1 MVIKMNDR
9 ITLSDNVLKQLENLI
24 VKELKPGE
32 KLPTEAQLSETF
44 SVSRSTIRESMKVL
58 SAKGLVVRKNQGTFV
73 SEKVNKCLI
82 DPLDLLINMKIGNV
96 RDLLELREMLELQT
110 IRVAAERISED
121 LLGYLDHINWQ
132 MCEPGLSAQALQTL
146 DIEFHNTIA
155 KATGNAVLTEFLN
168 AIRQVIVRNLED
180 CEAATPILEE
190 SMIMHKQL
198 VAAMRAHD
206 SAKAY
211 EVMEHYF
218 TVTRQ

>member
-121 LLGYLDHINWQ
+121 LLL
-132 MCEPGLSAQALQTL
+132 
-146 DIEFHNTIA
+146 
-155 KATGNAVLTEFLN
+155 
-168 AIRQVIVRNLED
+168 
-180 CEAATPILEE
+180 
-190 SMIMHKQL
+190 
-198 VAAMRAHD
+198 
-206 SAKAY
+206 
-211 EVMEHYF
+211 
-218 TVTRQ
+218 